1 MNKKKLW
8 QPPRL
13 RIGEDSGEERRATW
27 LELFYDL
34 IFVVAIAELAHNLS
48 KDVTLLGAIG
58 YVGLFI
64 PIWYCWLGATFYAN
78 LFDTDDLGDRI
89 LTFVQMML
97 IAALAINVHH
107 GLGKSS
113 LSFAIAYIGAR
124 SILIV
129 QFLIAKYHVP
139 VARPLLNR
147 YIYGFGIGI
156 CCWVFSLFVPAPW
169 RFALWA
175 LGLFIDFITPF
186 GTGHL
191 ATEITPDISHMPERL
206 GLFTMIVLG
215 ESVAAVVKG
224 VVEKEW
230 NISSIITALMGMIV
244 AFSFWWLYF
253 DSIDGSPLETMK
265 EGKISIFITWLYSH
279 LFLAIG
285 LTATGVG
292 VEHMIFT
299 STNNL
304 IPEKDRWLFCGAVT
318 LCLLI
323 LAAINLTTCI
333 LEKYRKG
340 RVLSTYRLGAGAFVL
355 VLAIAGINLS
365 PVFLTT
371 LVAIACVVTVALD
384 LWTRSRDP
392 IFSQE

>member
-1 MNKKKLW
+1 MNKKLW

-48 KDVTLLGAIG
+48 KDVSLLGVLG
-58 YVGLFI
+58 YVALFI
-64 PIWYCWLGATFYAN
+64 PIWSCWLGATFYAN
-78 LFDTDDLGDRI
+78 LFDTDDLGDRL
-89 LTFVQMML
+89 LTLVQMMM

-113 LSFAIAYIGAR
+113 VGFAIAYIGAR

-129 QFLIAKYHVP
+129 QFLIARYHVP

-147 YIYGFGIGI
+147 YIWGFGLGAG
-156 CCWVFSLFVPAPW
+156 CWLLSLFVPVPW

-175 LGLFIDFITPF
+175 LGLFIDLITPL

-191 ATEITPDISHMPERL
+191 ATQITPDISHMPERL

-230 NISSIITALMGMIV
+230 NVSSIITALMGMSI

-265 EGKISIFITWLYSH
+265 AGKITIFITWVYSH
-279 LFLAIG
+279 LLLAIG
-285 LTATGVG
+285 LAATGVG
-292 VEHMIFT
+292 VEHVIFT
-299 STNNL
+299 STKNVL
-304 IPEKDRWLFCGAVT
+304 PEKDRWLLCGAVT
-318 LCLLI
+318 LCLLV
-323 LAAINLTTCI
+323 LALINLTTCI

-340 RVLSTYRLGAGAFVL
+340 RILSTYRLGAAGFVL

-365 PVFLTT
+365 PIFLTT

-384 LWTRSRDP
+384 LLSRSREQ
-392 IFSQE
+392 IISQE

>member
-1 MNKKKLW
+1 MNKKLW

-13 RIGEDSGEERRATW
+13 RIGEDSSQERRATW

-48 KDVTLLGAIG
+48 KDVTVLGVVG
-58 YVGLFI
+58 YVALFI
-64 PIWYCWLGATFYAN
+64 PIWSCWLGATFYAN
-78 LFDTDDLGDRI
+78 LFDTDDLADRL
-89 LTFVQMML
+89 LTLLQMVM

-113 LSFAIAYIGAR
+113 IGFAVAYIGAR
-124 SILIV
+124 SILII

-147 YIYGFGIGI
+147 YICGFGFGAG
-156 CCWVFSLFVPAPW
+156 CWLLSLFVPVPW

-175 LGLFIDFITPF
+175 LGLLIDLIAPL

-191 ATEITPDISHMPERL
+191 ATDITPDISHMPERL

-224 VVEKEW
+224 VAEKEW
-230 NISSIITALMGMIV
+230 NISSLFTALMGMSI

-265 EGKISIFITWLYSH
+265 AGKISIFITWLYSH
-279 LFLAIG
+279 LLLAIG
-285 LTATGVG
+285 LAATGVG
-292 VEHMIFT
+292 VEHVIFT
-299 STNNL
+299 STKNVV
-304 IPEKDRWLFCGAVT
+304 PEKDRWLLCGAVT
-318 LCLLI
+318 LCLLV
-323 LAAINLTTCI
+323 LALINFTTCI

-340 RVLSTYRLGAGAFVL
+340 RILSTYRLGAGGFVL
-355 VLAIAGINLS
+355 VLAIAGSNIPPIL
-365 PVFLTT
+365 LTT
-371 LVAIACVVTVALD
+371 LVAIACVVTVVLD
-384 LWTRSRDP
+384 LWSRSREQ
-392 IFSQE
+392 FVSQE

>member
-1 MNKKKLW
+1 MNKKLW

-13 RIGEDSGEERRATW
+13 RIGEDTGEERRATW

-48 KDVTLLGAIG
+48 KDVTVLGVIG
-58 YVGLFI
+58 YVALFI
-64 PIWYCWLGATFYAN
+64 PIWFCWLGATFYAN
-78 LFDTDDLGDRI
+78 LFDTDDLADRL

-113 LSFAIAYIGAR
+113 IGFAIAYIGAR

-139 VARPLLNR
+139 LARPLLNR
-147 YIYGFGIGI
+147 YIYGFGLGI
-156 CCWVFSLFVPAPW
+156 CCWVLSLFVPPPW

-175 LGLFIDFITPF
+175 LGLFIDFVAPV

-191 ATEITPDISHMPERL
+191 ATQITPDISHMPERL

-215 ESVAAVVKG
+215 ESVVAVVKG

-230 NISSIITALMGMIV
+230 NISSIVTALMGMSI

-265 EGKISIFITWLYSH
+265 SGKITTFITWLYAH
-279 LFLAIG
+279 LLLAIS
-285 LTATGVG
+285 LVATGVG
-292 VEHMIFT
+292 VEHIIFT
-299 STNNL
+299 STENV
-304 IPEKDRWLFCGAVT
+304 IPEKDRWLLCGAVT

-323 LAAINLTTCI
+323 LALINFTTCI
-333 LEKYRKG
+333 LEKYRQG
-340 RVLSTYRLGAGAFVL
+340 RILSIYRLASAGFVL
-355 VLAIAGINLS
+355 VLAIAGTNLS
-365 PVFLTT
+365 PILLTT
-371 LVAIACVVTVALD
+371 LIAVACVVTVALD
-384 LWTRSRDP
+384 LWSRSRQP
-392 IFSQE
+392 ILSEE

>member
-1 MNKKKLW
+1 MNKKLW

-48 KDVTLLGAIG
+48 KDVTLLGVIG
-58 YVGLFI
+58 YVALFI
-64 PIWYCWLGATFYAN
+64 PIWFCWLGATFYAN
-78 LFDTDDLGDRI
+78 LFDTDDLADRL

-113 LSFAIAYIGAR
+113 IGFAIAYIGAR

-139 VARPLLNR
+139 LARPLLNR
-147 YIYGFGIGI
+147 YIYGFGLGI
-156 CCWVFSLFVPAPW
+156 CCWVLSLFVPPPW

-175 LGLFIDFITPF
+175 LGLFIDFVAPV

-191 ATEITPDISHMPERL
+191 ATQITPDISHMPERL

-215 ESVAAVVKG
+215 ESVVAVVKG

-230 NISSIITALMGMIV
+230 NISSIVTALMGMSI

-265 EGKISIFITWLYSH
+265 SGKITTFITWLYAH
-279 LFLAIG
+279 LILAISLVG
-285 LTATGVG
+285 TGVG
-292 VEHMIFT
+292 VEHIIFT
-299 STNNL
+299 STENV
-304 IPEKDRWLFCGAVT
+304 IPDKDRWLLCGAVT
-318 LCLLI
+318 LCLLT
-323 LAAINLTTCI
+323 LALINFTTCI
-333 LEKYRKG
+333 LEKYRQG
-340 RVLSTYRLGAGAFVL
+340 RILSIYRLISAGFVL
-355 VLAIAGINLS
+355 VLAIAGKNLS
-365 PVFLTT
+365 PILLTT
-371 LVAIACVVTVALD
+371 LIAVACVVTVSLD
-384 LWTRSRDP
+384 LWSRSKEQ
-392 IFSQE
+392 ILSQE

>member
-1 MNKKKLW
+1 MNKKLW

-13 RIGEDSGEERRATW
+13 RIGEDSSHERRATW

-48 KDVTLLGAIG
+48 KDVTVLGVVG
-58 YVGLFI
+58 YVALFI
-64 PIWYCWLGATFYAN
+64 PIWSCWLGATFYAN
-78 LFDTDDLGDRI
+78 LFDTDDLADRL
-89 LTFVQMML
+89 LTLLQMVM
-97 IAALAINVHH
+97 IAALAVNVHH

-113 LSFAIAYIGAR
+113 TGFAIAYIGAR
-124 SILIV
+124 SILII

-147 YIYGFGIGI
+147 YIGGFGLGAG
-156 CCWVFSLFVPAPW
+156 CWLLSLFVPVPW

-175 LGLFIDFITPF
+175 LGLFIDLITPL

-224 VVEKEW
+224 VAEKEW
-230 NISSIITALMGMIV
+230 NLSSVFTAFMGMSI

-265 EGKISIFITWLYSH
+265 AGKISTFITWLYSH
-279 LFLAIG
+279 LLLAIG
-285 LTATGVG
+285 LAATGVG
-292 VEHMIFT
+292 VEHVIFT
-299 STNNL
+299 STKNVV
-304 IPEKDRWLFCGAVT
+304 PEKDRWLLCGAVT
-318 LCLLI
+318 LCLLV
-323 LAAINLTTCI
+323 LALINFTTCI

-340 RVLSTYRLGAGAFVL
+340 RILSTYRLGAAGFVL
-355 VLAIAGINLS
+355 VLAIAGMNLP

-384 LWTRSRDP
+384 LWSR
-392 IFSQE
+392 SQEKFVSQE

>member
-1 MNKKKLW
+1 MNKKLW

-13 RIGEDSGEERRATW
+13 RIGEDRGEERRATW

-34 IFVVAIAELAHNLS
+34 IFVVAIAQLAHNLS
-48 KDVTLLGAIG
+48 KDVSLLGVIG
-58 YVGLFI
+58 YVALFI
-64 PIWYCWLGATFYAN
+64 PIWSCWLGATFYAN
-78 LFDTDDLGDRI
+78 LFDTDDLGDRL
-89 LTFVQMML
+89 LTLVQMMM

-113 LSFAIAYIGAR
+113 VGFAIAYIGAR

-129 QFLIAKYHVP
+129 QFLIARYHVP
-139 VARPLLNR
+139 VARPLLDR
-147 YIYGFGIGI
+147 YILGFSLGAS
-156 CCWVFSLFVPAPW
+156 CWLLSLFVPLPW
-169 RFALWA
+169 RFALWG
-175 LGLFIDFITPF
+175 LGLFIDLIAPL

-191 ATEITPDISHMPERL
+191 ASQITPDISHMPERL

-230 NISSIITALMGMIV
+230 NISSIITALMGMSI

-265 EGKISIFITWLYSH
+265 AGKITIFITWLYSH
-279 LFLAIG
+279 LLLAIG
-285 LTATGVG
+285 LAATGVG
-292 VEHMIFT
+292 VEHVIFT
-299 STNNL
+299 STKNVL
-304 IPEKDRWLFCGAVT
+304 AEKDRWLLCGAVT
-318 LCLLI
+318 LCLLV
-323 LAAINLTTCI
+323 LAVINLTTCI

-340 RVLSTYRLGAGAFVL
+340 RILTTYRLGAAGFVL

-384 LWTRSRDP
+384 LWSRSREQ
-392 IFSQE
+392 IISQE